1 MALDTFS
8 TLTCADELRDDLTV
22 IILAHTETTMDDE
35 GIRRTSFKV
44 IGGKLIGEK
53 IVVEGRFNIVLY
65 SEVVVKDGI
74 PSYYFNTQSNGKNT
88 CRTPKGMFTEQRI
101 PNDYK
106 LVIDTMSEYYG

>member
-44 IGGKLIGEK
+44 IGGKLIEK
-53 IVVEGRFNIVLY
+53 
-65 SEVVVKDGI
+65 K
-74 PSYYFNTQSNGKNT
+74 
-88 CRTPKGMFTEQRI
+88 
-101 PNDYK
+101 
-106 LVIDTMSEYYG
+106 